1 MGPGR
6 RKVHAVRALGLDG
19 VAQEDAKGDA
29 APLMANRLTTGNLS
43 VGKSGWTAVGLWND
57 CISSYPQPGFP
68 GVRKAPVARS

>member
-6 RKVHAVRALGLDG
+6 RKVHAVRALGLGG

-43 VGKSGWTAVGLWND
+43 VGKARLDSGGTLERLHLIV
-57 CISSYPQPGFP
+57 
-68 GVRKAPVARS
+68 APVARS